1 MKIMPNSFTALK
13 SILRPIYDWTDRI
26 IMVICKL
33 LLVADVVITSM
44 SVAGR
49 YISFIPDPAWSEQI
63 VLTLMVYM
71 AVLSATLAIRKRAH
85 IRMTTLDDYLPPKF
99 VKVLD
104 LISDLA
110 VFSLGVILLIYGI
123 KVCQSPLSRFGRYE
137 SLPNL
142 SRFWMYF
149 PIPLAAASMI
159 IFEIEQIFLRIEDL
173 YKEETK

>member
-1 MKIMPNSFTALK
+1 MPKFLMALK
-13 SILRPIYDWTDRI
+13 SILRPIYDWTDKI
-26 IMVICKL
+26 IMVVCKL
-33 LLVADVVITSM
+33 LLVADVAITSM
-44 SVAGR
+44 AVAGR

-85 IRMTTLDDYLPPKF
+85 IRMTAFDDYLPKKV
-99 VKVLD
+99 VKALD
-104 LISDLA
+104 LLSDVA
-110 VFSLGVILLIYGI
+110 VLSLGIILLVYGI

-159 IFEIEQIFLRIEDL
+159 IFELEQIVLRLEDL
-173 YKEETK
+173 FGIKEEDA

>member
-1 MKIMPNSFTALK
+1 MPKFLVALK
-13 SILRPIYDWTDRI
+13 SILRPIYDWTDKI
-26 IMVICKL
+26 IMVVCKL
-33 LLVADVVITSM
+33 LLVADVAITSM
-44 SVAGR
+44 AVAGR

-85 IRMTTLDDYLPPKF
+85 IRMTAFDDYLPKKV
-99 VKVLD
+99 VKALD
-104 LISDLA
+104 LLSDVA
-110 VFSLGVILLIYGI
+110 VLSLGIILLVYGI

-159 IFEIEQIFLRIEDL
+159 IFELEQIVLRLEDL
-173 YKEETK
+173 FGIKEEDA